1 MANGSKGRILDLC
14 GAQEVYA
21 ERVWGDGIKAYLS
34 LQPRVRLMIT
44 RPHTIARWRFFAPF
58 LLCCRGRWDAVC
70 TRTGKKESTLTGWSR
85 TGICTCFWC
94 GMKKSVWCRREGLFI
109 ERISQ

>member
-34 LQPRVRLMIT
+34 LQPRVRLMHYT
-44 RPHTIARWRFFAPF
+44 AAYDSEMALLCAFFAVLPGAV
-58 LLCCRGRWDAVC
+58 GRRMYSD
-70 TRTGKKESTLTGWSR
+70 
-85 TGICTCFWC
+85 
-94 GMKKSVWCRREGLFI
+94 REKVEYAYRL
-109 ERISQ
+109 